1 MDAGLDTQV
10 LADISV
16 CPSQSSADE
25 IARSGGMREATWIA
39 PHLKILKPNM
49 QVLNVM
55 RMVAVD
61 RCIEI
66 YEDQELALAA
76 FANRLPENVS

>member
-1 MDAGLDTQV
+1 
-10 LADISV
+10 
-16 CPSQSSADE
+16 
-25 IARSGGMREATWIA
+25 MREATWIA